1 MNKMSAPYGA
11 WPSPVSAE
19 KVAKAG
25 VRMGLSASDGAD
37 IYWVETRPA
46 DKGRSVIVQRKPDG
60 TLNDLTPA
68 PLSARSRVHEY
79 GGGGYLVHDG
89 AVFFSNDADQRLY
102 RQDAGMPP
110 DPITPAD
117 GSRYAD
123 GVMDARRNRIL
134 CVIERERRENEPLNA
149 LAAVDAET
157 GRVSILYAESD
168 FVSSPQI
175 SPDGSQIAWL
185 AWNHP
190 NMPWDGTE
198 LWTAECAPSGELT
211 NPRCIAG
218 GSGESIF
225 QPTWSPD
232 GALAFASDRT
242 GWWNLYRIENGDA
255 RNIAPM
261 DAEFGLPQWAFG
273 MRAYAYVSAD
283 TVAAVYRQN
292 GQSRLALIHLLSG
305 EAERIET
312 SYTELSS
319 PLAADGSL
327 YLYAASPSR
336 SAELIQIDLASRE
349 IETIRR
355 PDETEADERH
365 LSLPT
370 EVEFLTENGLTARGF
385 FYPPK
390 NDGVEPPK
398 DEKPPLI
405 VSCHGGPTGAAT
417 ASYNPS
423 IQFFTSRGF
432 AVLDVNY
439 GGSAGYGR
447 DYRERL
453 NGQWGVVDVDDC
465 VNGARAMA
473 ERGAVDGERMAV
485 RGGSAGGFTALA
497 ALAFRD
503 AFKGGCSYYGIGD
516 LEALAKDT
524 HKFESRYLDRLI
536 GPYPERADL
545 YRERSPIHYA
555 KNISGPVLFL
565 QGMEDK
571 VVPPN
576 QTEAMVKTLNDS
588 GLEAKCVLFE
598 GEGHGFRQA
607 ENVRRALEAELAF
620 YRRLFG
626 ISVVLGRRFV

>member
-1 MNKMSAPYGA
+1 MNKITAPYCS
-11 WPSPVSAE
+11 WKSPVSAE
-19 KVAKAG
+19 TVAQAG

-37 IYWVETRPA
+37 VYWVETRPA
-46 DKGRSVIVQRKPDG
+46 DKGRSVLVKRTPDG
-60 TLNDLTPA
+60 TRRDLTPA
-68 PLSARSRVHEY
+68 PLSVRSRVHEY
-79 GGGGYLVHDG
+79 GGGDYLVHDG
-89 AVFFSNDADQRLY
+89 TIFFSNDADQRLY
-102 RQDAGMPP
+102 RQDAGMQP
-110 DPITPAD
+110 DPLTPAN

-134 CVIERERRENEPLNA
+134 CVVERERSGNEPLNA
-149 LAAVDAET
+149 LASVDAET
-157 GRVSILYAESD
+157 GAVSILYAESD
-168 FVSSPQI
+168 FVSSPRI
-175 SPDGSQIAWL
+175 GPDGSQIAWL

-211 NPRCIAG
+211 NQRRVAG
-218 GSGESIF
+218 GSDESIF

-232 GALAFASDRT
+232 GTLTFASDRT
-242 GWWNLYRIENGDA
+242 GWWNLYRIENGAA

-261 DAEFGLPQWAFG
+261 DAEFGLPQWGFG
-273 MRAYAYVSAD
+273 MRAYAYISAD
-283 TVAAVYRQN
+283 EVAAVYRQN
-292 GQSRLALIHLLSG
+292 GQSRLALINLTSG

-312 SYTELSS
+312 PYTELSS
-319 PLAADGSL
+319 PLAADGHL

-336 SAELIQIDLASRE
+336 PAELIQIDLASRE

-355 PDETEADERH
+355 PDETEADERY
-365 LSLPT
+365 LSLPV
-370 EVEFLTENGLTARGF
+370 EVEFSTENGLTARGF

-390 NDGVEPPK
+390 NDEYAPLEG
-398 DEKPPLI
+398 EKPPLI
-405 VSCHGGPTGAAT
+405 VSCHGGPTSAAT
-417 ASYNPS
+417 ASYNPAV
-423 IQFFTSRGF
+423 QFFTSRGF

-447 DYRERL
+447 GYRERL
-453 NGQWGVVDVDDC
+453 NGQWGVVDVDDS

-473 ERGAVDGERMAV
+473 ERGAVDGKRMAI

-503 AFKGGCSYYGIGD
+503 VFKGGCSYYGIGD

-545 YRERSPIHYA
+545 YRERSPIHSA

-576 QTEAMVKTLNDS
+576 QTEAMLKTLNDN
-588 GLEAKCVLFE
+588 GLDAECVLFE

-607 ENVRRALEAELAF
+607 KNVRRALETELAF

-626 ISVVLGRRFV
+626 ISVAPGG